1 MGFGGTFA
9 SGDNGSRIKSIP
21 ANRSTGRGFA
31 ANRVYL
37 DEFAYAEYADDI
49 YQSVSPA
56 VSQGGYLTIG
66 STPNGVG
73 NLFHQLYTA
82 RRALRA

>member
-1 MGFGGTFA
+1 MGFA
-9 SGDNGSRIKSIP
+9 NGSARIKSIP

-49 YQSVSPA
+49 YQSVSAGRVAGRLSDNRQHAERRRQFVPR
-56 VSQGGYLTIG
+56 S
-66 STPNGVG
+66 STR
-73 NLFHQLYTA
+73 A